1 MPGIRLIEVALILLG
16 CTVMTVPTASAQNP
30 AAGCHDS
37 AYGKLDFWVGR
48 WDVYLNDKLDG
59 TDVVEKILK
68 DCAVVENWREA
79 NSSGEGKSLF
89 YYLAATKSWKQVW
102 VTDAG
107 PLKEKKLITEFPD
120 GGIRFQGEIPHADGT
135 SHLDRTTLTPVSGG
149 KVHQLIEI
157 SRDAGKTWQVVYD
170 AEYRPQTE
178 HK

>member
-1 MPGIRLIEVALILLG
+1 MPGTRLLKVALILLL
-16 CTVMTVPTASAQNP
+16 CTTMTAPAVSAQNP

-37 AYGKLDFWVGR
+37 AYSRLDFWVGR
-48 WDVYLNDKLDG
+48 WDVYVNGKLDG

-79 NSSGEGKSLF
+79 DSSGEGKSLF

-135 SHLDRTTLTPVSGG
+135 THLDRTTLTPVSGG
-149 KVHQLIEI
+149 KVRQVIEI
-157 SRDAGKTWQVVYD
+157 SRDAGKTWEVVYD
-170 AEYRPQTE
+170 AEYRRQTE
-178 HK
+178 DK

>member
-1 MPGIRLIEVALILLG
+1 MPGTRLLEVALILLL
-16 CTVMTVPTASAQNP
+16 CTTMTPPAASAQNP
-30 AAGCHDS
+30 AAGCHDP

-48 WDVYLNDKLDG
+48 WDVYVNGKLDG

-79 NSSGEGKSLF
+79 DSSGEGKSLF

-107 PLKEKKLITEFPD
+107 PLKEKKLVTEFPD

-149 KVHQLIEI
+149 KVRQVIEI

-170 AEYRPQTE
+170 AEYRRQTE